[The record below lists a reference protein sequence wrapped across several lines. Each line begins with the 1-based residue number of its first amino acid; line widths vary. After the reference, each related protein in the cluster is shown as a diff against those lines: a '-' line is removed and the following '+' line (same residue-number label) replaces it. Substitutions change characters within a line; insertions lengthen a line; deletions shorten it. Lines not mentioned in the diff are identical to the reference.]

1 MNPVNMCANKIMG
14 RPPVNFLNNERET
27 LVVGVVVGV
36 VVVVVVVVR
45 GECGGDG
52 GRRSSRR
59 KRIESIVT
67 PVSLDKEANIE
78 HHRLRLVQTTCP
90 I

>member
-14 RPPVNFLNNERET
+14 RPPVNFLKNERET

-36 VVVVVVVVR
+36 VVVVVR
-45 GECGGDG
+45 GGCGGDG

-67 PVSLDKEANIE
+67 PVSFDKEANIE